1 MLDSDVSCAPMD
13 RLGNIEAFVRTAE
26 TGSFNASAKRLG
38 LTPSAVSR
46 RVAQLERELGVAL
59 FHRTTRALSLSE
71 DGRLFFDRSRSVLRD
86 LDDAAEAV
94 QRGRS
99 RPSGR
104 LRVDA
109 PVVVGQLVLAPAL
122 PKLLTRYP
130 ELDVEL
136 VLRNDLTDL
145 AAEGVDVVIRLGDL
159 DDSSLLRRHLGTGR
173 MVCCAAPEYLKRKG
187 TPRTLSDLEQHD
199 AVVFARNGRPV
210 PWRLR
215 DEGSVRDVDVRGRVR
230 TDQGVLLRDLL
241 LAGAGIGWLFDFIVD
256 ADLRAGRLV
265 EVLADHAIAERPI
278 NALYLAHRHVPPKT
292 RAFLD
297 FAESVFE
304 QRHRSIK
311 RVPKTARER

>member
-1 MLDSDVSCAPMD
+1 MD
-13 RLGNIEAFVRTAE
+13 RLGNIEAFVQTAE

-71 DGRLFFDRSRSVLRD
+71 DGRLFFGRCRSVLRE
-86 LDDAAEAV
+86 LEDAAEAV
-94 QRGRS
+94 QRS
-99 RPSGR
+99 RARPAGR

-122 PKLLTRYP
+122 PKLLARYP

-136 VLRNDLTDL
+136 VLSNELTNL
-145 AAEGVDVVIRLGDL
+145 AAEGIDVVIRLGDL
-159 DDSSLLRRHLGTGR
+159 DDSSLLKRRLGIAR
-173 MVCCAAPEYLKRKG
+173 MVCCAAPSYLERHG
-187 TPRTLSDLEQHD
+187 TPRTLKELERHD
-199 AVVFARNGRPV
+199 GVVFVRNGRPL

-215 DEGSVRDVDVRGRVR
+215 DEDGVRDVEVRARVR

-241 LAGAGIGWLFDFIVD
+241 VAGAGVGWLFDFIVD

-265 EVLADHAIAERPI
+265 EVLADHAVAGRPI
-278 NALYLAHRHVPPKT
+278 HALYLAHRNIPPKT

-297 FAESVFE
+297 FAASLFE
-304 QRHRSIK
+304 RRDGSGN
-311 RVPKTARER
+311 RR

>member
-1 MLDSDVSCAPMD
+1 MLDSDVFCAPMD

-26 TGSFNASAKRLG
+26 TGSFNAAAKRLG

-71 DGRLFFDRSRSVLRD
+71 DGRLFFDRCRGVLRD
-86 LDDAAEAV
+86 LNDAAETV
-94 QRGRS
+94 QRR
-99 RPSGR
+99 RVQPSGR

-122 PKLLTRYP
+122 PRFLARYP

-136 VLRNDLTDL
+136 VLRNELTDL
-145 AAEGVDVVIRLGDL
+145 ATEGIDVVIRLGDL
-159 DDSSLLRRHLGTGR
+159 DDSSLLRRRLGTGR
-173 MVCCAAPEYLKRKG
+173 MLCCAAPSYLERKG
-187 TPRTLSDLEQHD
+187 TPGTVAELEDHD
-199 AVVFARNGRPV
+199 AVVFARNGRPIA
-210 PWRLR
+210 WRLR
-215 DEGSVRDVDVRGRVR
+215 DENGVRDVEVRGRVQ

-265 EVLADHAIAERPI
+265 EVLADHAVAERSI
-278 NALYLAHRHVPPKT
+278 HALYLAHRHVPSKT

-297 FAESVFE
+297 FAESVFA
-304 QRHRSIK
+304 QRHRSF
-311 RVPKTARER
+311 RRAPKTARGR